1 MRVREGGEGEEG
13 RMDGSGSHP
22 GEDERVEGRVV
33 VLIFGTKRGNIMTKS
48 LRHTQPLKYLTELN
62 FCNLR

>member
-1 MRVREGGEGEEG
+1 MWVRVREGGEGEEG

-33 VLIFGTKRGNIMTKS
+33 VLIFGTKSGNIMTKS
-48 LRHTQPLKYLTELN
+48 LRHT
-62 FCNLR
+62 